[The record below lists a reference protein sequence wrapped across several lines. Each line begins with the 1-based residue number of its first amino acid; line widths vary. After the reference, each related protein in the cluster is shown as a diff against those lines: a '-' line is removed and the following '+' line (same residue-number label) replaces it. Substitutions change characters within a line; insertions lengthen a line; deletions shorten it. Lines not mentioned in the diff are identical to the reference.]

1 MNSMI
6 DSSEGTCLD
15 VINLRNPCS
24 TLSNS
29 FSTFS
34 TDSSAAV
41 DVGAGDDDD
50 AVDVVVVAPGLG
62 AWLAAC
68 VEANLCAREY
78 AIGPC
83 VFLAAV
89 PIVETG
95 RWT

>member
-1 MNSMI
+1 MNPMI

-50 AVDVVVVAPGLG
+50 AVDVDVVVAPGLDT
-62 AWLAAC
+62 WLAAC
-68 VEANLCAREY
+68 VEANLAREY

-83 VFLAAV
+83 VFLSDV
-89 PIVETG
+89 PILVTG
-95 RWT
+95 R